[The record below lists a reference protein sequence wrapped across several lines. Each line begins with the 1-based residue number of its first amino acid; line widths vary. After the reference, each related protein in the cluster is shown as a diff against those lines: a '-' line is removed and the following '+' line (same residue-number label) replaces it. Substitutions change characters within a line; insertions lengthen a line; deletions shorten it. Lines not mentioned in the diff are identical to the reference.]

1 MRADLLL
8 QSGRQTIS
16 QFVVIDT
23 VDNYDS
29 PFPETVSTL
38 WNLSPFSV
46 KQREKKVMSW
56 FCVSFSVVSD
66 SVWPHEL

>member
-1 MRADLLL
+1 M
-8 QSGRQTIS
+8 IS
-16 QFVVIDT
+16 QVVVIDT

-46 KQREKKVMSW
+46 KQREKGYVMIL
-56 FCVSFSVVSD
+56 CV
-66 SVWPHEL
+66 